1 MSFESLLNFDKKYG
15 KIIAGVDEAGRGP
28 WAGPVVAAA
37 VILDL
42 EKTQGLEQVNDSKK
56 LSEKKRGEL
65 FDVIRKSC
73 LAMAITEVS
82 SKVIDK
88 TDILKAT
95 MQAMKNSVLK
105 LEIKPEIVII
115 DGNKKPDI
123 EGISAETVIDG
134 DAKSLS
140 IAAASIVAKVY
151 RDRLMNNFAKFYPQY
166 GFENHK
172 GYGTKAHIDA
182 LKKYGVCEI
191 HRLSYRPVREI
202 NEEWKKRGEGNPE

>member
-1 MSFESLLNFDKKYG
+1 MGFLELLSFDKKYG
-15 KIIAGVDEAGRGP
+15 KVIAGVDEAGRGP

-37 VILDL
+37 VVLDL
-42 EKTQGLEQVNDSKK
+42 EKTNGLEQVNDSKK

-65 FDVIRKSC
+65 FDIIRNSC
-73 LAMAITEVS
+73 RAMAITEVS
-82 SKVIDK
+82 PKVIDK

-105 LEIKPEIVII
+105 LEVKPELVII
-115 DGNKKPDI
+115 DGNKAPDL
-123 EGISAETVIDG
+123 EGIAAETVIDG

-166 GFENHK
+166 GFEKHK
-172 GYGTKAHIDA
+172 GYGTKTHMDA
-182 LKKYGVCEI
+182 LTQFGPCDI
-191 HRLSYRPVREI
+191 HRMSYKPVAEYARKWKMK
-202 NEEWKKRGEGNPE
+202 EEENKG